1 MIHLKNSG
9 YLPKDAKRIL
19 SQADK
24 LVSGT
29 HAIVRDTRVSSRYL
43 EFDVSISKD
52 YLDLLVKKMEA
63 IGPLDHAR
71 HLVEEEMEK
80 EEAVE
85 KGRDYFNYERFWE
98 CHETLEGVW
107 KKTYE
112 GEKALV
118 QGIILVAAA
127 FVHYQKYENEICF
140 SILKR
145 AMEKFYNSSGK
156 YYKIDVDVI
165 KNKVSEIIN
174 SGQIMTFT
182 I

>member
-9 YLPKDAKRIL
+9 YVPQGAKKLL

-24 LVSGT
+24 LVSGM
-29 HAIVRDTRVSSRYL
+29 HAIVRDARVSSRYL
-43 EFDVSISKD
+43 EFDVSVSKE
-52 YLDLLVKKMEA
+52 YLDVLVKKLES
-63 IGPLDHAR
+63 IGTLDHVR
-71 HLVEEEMEK
+71 HVVEEEMEK

-85 KGRDYFNYERFWE
+85 KGREYFNYERFWE

-112 GEKALV
+112 GEKDLV

-127 FVHYQKYENEICF
+127 FVHYQKNEDEICL

-145 AMEKFYNSSGK
+145 AMEKFGNSSGK
-156 YYKIDVDVI
+156 YYKIDVDVLQS
-165 KNKVSEIIN
+165 KVSEIIN
-174 SGQIMTFT
+174 SEMISTFM